1 MAKLAKTCTLRLTTT
16 KLYFILS
23 EKVVNGGIAIWC
35 ELTQGHFFNEYNMDG
50 YSEEFNEI
58 YLDLTPDNLLRSLK
72 SSQNA
77 KSIKIKLTKKHAP
90 CLTFEVELPSL
101 SSNSRLVTH
110 DIPVNVIPHRLW
122 DDYKEPDM
130 PDFDVSIY
138 MPPLKLL
145 RSVVDRMKNLSNFV
159 LLSAN
164 QRGQMKVKVQTDLVT
179 VTTYFNDLDHPTW
192 RRDDSQSQEDRGSLQ
207 RDPAQF
213 AEVHVDIRKLA
224 QFLSSQQVNP
234 LKVICNI
241 VDNRIAHF
249 FLLHEDVSLQYFM
262 PVVST

>member
-1 MAKLAKTCTLRLTTT
+1 MRFRAKLVDIGCIQHFTRVVGTVAKLAKNCTLRLTTT

-23 EKVVNGGIAIWC
+23 EKVISGGIAIWC
-35 ELTQGHFFNEYNMDG
+35 ELAQGHFFNEYNMDG
-50 YSEEFNEI
+50 LSEESNEI
-58 YLDLTPDNLLRSLK
+58 YLDLAPDNLLRSLK

-77 KSIKIKLTKKHAP
+77 KSIKIKLTKKHTP

-101 SSNSRLVTH
+101 SSNSRQVTH
-110 DIPVNVIPHRLW
+110 DVPVNVIPRRLW
-122 DDYKEPDM
+122 DDYSEPDM
-130 PDFDVSIY
+130 PDFDVSVY

-145 RSVVDRMKNLSNFV
+145 RNVVDRMKNLSNFV

-164 QRGQMKVKVQTDLVT
+164 QCGQMKIKVETDLVT

-192 RRDDSQSQEDRGSLQ
+192 GKDGSQSQESRGSLQ
-207 RDPAQF
+207 RNSAEF

-234 LKVICNI
+234 LKVICSKS
-241 VDNRIAHF
+241 H
-249 FLLHEDVSLQYFM
+249 H
-262 PVVST
+262 